1 MNDRNRQRSGHAE
14 KDAPV
19 FAARLVPYRS
29 LSRRGFVLLMLFVA
43 ATCFTSG
50 VIFLIAGAWPVMG
63 FMGVDVAIVWLA
75 FTINYRAAGASE
87 EIAIWPHDLVVRQIS
102 PAGRVREHRFNPFWT
117 RFSVNRHEEIGIT
130 RMHLHGQGRD
140 LDIGTFLNPLDRESF
155 AAAFGQALATVKA
168 R

>member
-1 MNDRNRQRSGHAE
+1 
-14 KDAPV
+14 
-19 FAARLVPYRS
+19 
-29 LSRRGFVLLMLFVA
+29 
-43 ATCFTSG
+43 
-50 VIFLIAGAWPVMG
+50 
-63 FMGVDVAIVWLA
+63 MGVDVAIVWLA

>member
-1 MNDRNRQRSGHAE
+1 
-14 KDAPV
+14 
-19 FAARLVPYRS
+19 
-29 LSRRGFVLLMLFVA
+29 MLFVG

-75 FTINYRAAGASE
+75 FTINYRAAKASE
-87 EIAIWPHDLVVRQIS
+87 EIAVWPHDLVVRQIS
-102 PAGRVREHRFNPFWT
+102 PAGRVRVHRFNPFWT
-117 RFSVNRHEEIGIT
+117 RFSVNRHEVIGIT

-140 LDIGTFLNPLDRESF
+140 LDIGTFLNPPDRESF